1 MTYQKVIGKEKSLV
15 PQIIIKIIKS
25 VLLDSQ
31 RGFAKSI
38 VLTDQQRQRR
48 KTNEFMNKCQWN
60 QMQNDDTPWKVVIF
74 KSHKTHVR
82 YVKMVYN

>member
-38 VLTDQQRQRR
+38 VSIDQQRQRR
-48 KTNEFMNKCQWN
+48 KSKRVHE
-60 QMQNDDTPWKVVIF
+60 
-74 KSHKTHVR
+74 
-82 YVKMVYN
+82 

>member
-1 MTYQKVIGKEKSLV
+1 MTYQKTIGKEKSLV

-31 RGFAKSI
+31 SGFAKSI

-48 KTNEFMNKCQWN
+48 KSKR
-60 QMQNDDTPWKVVIF
+60 V
-74 KSHKTHVR
+74 HKR
-82 YVKMVYN
+82 MSMKLNAK